1 MPFLDWVNKTQALNS
16 AAGVPYH
23 QQSSDGRCLFLFAA
37 KIDKQ
42 GRDVG
47 QQIDHTISQIRRI

>member
-37 KIDKQ
+37 KIDEQ

-47 QQIDHTISQIRRI
+47 QQIDHTISQI